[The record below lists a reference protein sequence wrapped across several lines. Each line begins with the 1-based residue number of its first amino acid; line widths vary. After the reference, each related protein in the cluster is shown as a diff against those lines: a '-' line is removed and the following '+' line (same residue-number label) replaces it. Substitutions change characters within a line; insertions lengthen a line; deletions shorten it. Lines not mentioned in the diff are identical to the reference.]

1 MLTTTR
7 GLNSANTST
16 GFIAHPDT
24 AATFKG
30 SRLEVKK
37 IARQLL
43 ANLKREKFIMDWQ
56 MRESAKAGV
65 RETIRQEFD
74 LLPDVYDRELWD
86 DKVERTYQFV
96 FEHYGTPAANISGL

>member
-43 ANLKREKFIMDWQ
+43 AKLKRE
-56 MRESAKAGV
+56 
-65 RETIRQEFD
+65 
-74 LLPDVYDRELWD
+74 
-86 DKVERTYQFV
+86 
-96 FEHYGTPAANISGL
+96 

>member
-1 MLTTTR
+1 M
-7 GLNSANTST
+7 
-16 GFIAHPDT
+16 
-24 AATFKG
+24 
-30 SRLEVKK
+30 KK

-43 ANLKREKFIMDWQ
+43 AKLKREKFIMDWQ

-74 LLPDVYDRELWD
+74 LLPDVYDRKLWD
-86 DKVERTYQFV
+86 EKVERTYQFV